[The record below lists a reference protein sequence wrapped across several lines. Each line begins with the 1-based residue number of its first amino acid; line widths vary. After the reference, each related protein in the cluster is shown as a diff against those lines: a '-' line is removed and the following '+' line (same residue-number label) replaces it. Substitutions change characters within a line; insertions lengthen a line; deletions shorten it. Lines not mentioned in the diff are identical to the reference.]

1 MDDQTLAEL
10 RPNEDFVLTDSTDT
24 SLVLG
29 SFQGFVEERSIR
41 VSKLNTPG
49 YLAPDSV
56 YMIYMHFDAQGK
68 FVVKQLSERPFSG
81 TVAEAEGR
89 LLAVARGTSQ
99 PAGDLIVEG
108 INFQNIVWKRPH
120 YVTFVIDNPGWKT
133 YWGYNGLG
141 DPIRFLE
148 RKPGSTQ
155 LYLTDNHT
163 FFDARR
169 VRRIGIRRRLSLYQL
184 SPSRREHATS
194 SRR

>member
-1 MDDQTLAEL
+1 MRQ
-10 RPNEDFVLTDSTDT
+10 N
-24 SLVLG
+24 
-29 SFQGFVEERSIR
+29 
-41 VSKLNTPG
+41 
-49 YLAPDSV
+49 SV

-169 VRRIGIRRRLSLYQL
+169 VEELGYGDAFRCINYHHRDASTLPVLDGDPRKYCFEIYLE
-184 SPSRREHATS
+184 SPFATS
-194 SRR
+194 QNPRTHIVLIVDPDGQNQGPRT